1 MRPMPTRANPNA
13 LFIEVM
19 SCMLEVM
26 VSPQMEGDTFVRLKF
41 HRIDARMGFTA
52 KGLLLLN
59 LTTSIEVHVECKA
72 TLQTLDTPGAMFL
85 RRGAFRLAS
94 AILDTQDLAESLSK
108 FKKMQP
114 LLMSKI
120 TLQTLISG
128 AMFFCCCGGQ
138 SAGVRQ

>member
-52 KGLLLLN
+52 KGLFLLN

-72 TLQTLDTPGAMFL
+72 TLQTLDTPGAVFL
-85 RRGAFRLAS
+85 RRGAFRLAHQLFLIHKILQRVS
-94 AILDTQDLAESLSK
+94 ASLRKCSR
-108 FKKMQP
+108 F
-114 LLMSKI
+114 
-120 TLQTLISG
+120 
-128 AMFFCCCGGQ
+128 
-138 SAGVRQ
+138 